1 MLHPPAHMLVGIVLV
16 AVSVAIRAASANRLV
31 RRRLWLTI
39 ALLVAY
45 TVLNAAL
52 TWSSAATAIEPRL
65 RSIEHL
71 LLALALINGLVFVAV
86 NPFRADRV
94 PDHFPSILQDA
105 IVVGLFIVVMTFVF
119 EEKLLTTSAVGAV
132 VIGFALQD
140 TLGNAFAGLAIQI
153 DKPFHVGDWVR
164 VGEFEGRVHE
174 VTWRATKLITKP
186 GNLVVVPNNIVSK
199 EAITNY
205 SEPARPTR
213 ITLEVGVSYLCPPN
227 EAKAAIAEALERS
240 ADVLRSPAPDVLLVD
255 YGDSAVM
262 YRARF
267 WIADYARDEPIR
279 DQVRSAI
286 YYGFR
291 RRQIEIP
298 WPIRVNYSRQDRPD
312 DTPDDRRRRVETLRR
327 LDMFAALDEVEIG
340 RLAAARDRVY
350 ADREVIV
357 RQGEPGRSMFVLTE
371 GAVCV
376 TVEPGQHEV
385 ARLGPGACF
394 GEMSLLT
401 GDARSAT
408 VSAAGDCRVVEV
420 TDDMLRQLAEAKP
433 AIVDQLGEI
442 AFRRRQKLDE
452 TRETAERARLTGDT
466 PMTLAGRIRRFLRL

>member
-1 MLHPPAHMLVGIVLV
+1 MLHPPTHVLVGIALV
-16 AVSVAIRAASANRLV
+16 AVAVAVRAASANRLV

-45 TVLNAAL
+45 TALNAAL
-52 TWSSAATAIEPRL
+52 TWSSAAAAIEPRL

-86 NPFRADRV
+86 NPLRVDRV

-105 IVVGLFIVVMTFVF
+105 IVVGLFVVVMTFVF

-153 DKPFHVGDWVR
+153 DKPFHVGDWVQ
-164 VGEFEGRVHE
+164 VGAFEGRVHE
-174 VTWRATKLITKP
+174 ITWRATKLITKP

-199 EAITNY
+199 EAITNF
-205 SEPARPTR
+205 SEPARPMR

-227 EAKAAIAEALERS
+227 EAKAAIAEALDR
-240 ADVLRSPAPDVLLVD
+240 APDVLRSPAPDVLLVD
-255 YGDSAVM
+255 YGDSAIV
-262 YRARF
+262 YRARL
-267 WIADYARDEPIR
+267 WITDYERDEPIR

-286 YYGFR
+286 YYSFR

-298 WPIRVNYSRQDRPD
+298 WPIRVNYTRQDRPD
-312 DTPDDRRRRVETLRR
+312 DTPDDRRRRVDTLRR
-327 LDMFAALDEVEIG
+327 IEIFAALDDAEID
-340 RLAAARDRVY
+340 RLAAARDHVY

-357 RQGEPGRSMFVLTE
+357 RQGEPGRSMFVLLE
-371 GAVCV
+371 GAARV
-376 TVEPGQHEV
+376 TAEPGHHEV

-408 VSAAGDCRVVEV
+408 VSATGDCRVIEI
-420 TDDMLRQLAEAKP
+420 TDDMLRALAEAKP
-433 AIVDQLGEI
+433 AIVDQLGEL
-442 AFRRRQKLDE
+442 AFRRRQELDE
-452 TRETAERARLTGDT
+452 TRETAARARLINET
-466 PMTLAGRIRRFLRL
+466 PMTLAGKIRRFLGM

>member
-1 MLHPPAHMLVGIVLV
+1 MPHPPVHLLVGILLV
-16 AVSVAIRAASANRLV
+16 AVSVAVRAASANQLV

-45 TVLNAAL
+45 TALNAAL
-52 TWSSAATAIEPRL
+52 VWSSAAAAIEPRL

-105 IVVGLFIVVMTFVF
+105 IVVGLFVVVATFAF

-153 DKPFHVGDWVR
+153 DKPFHVGEWVR
-164 VGEFEGRVHE
+164 VGEHEGRVHE
-174 VTWRATKLITKP
+174 ITWRATKLLTKP

-205 SEPARPTR
+205 SEPAIPTR
-213 ITLEVGVSYLCPPN
+213 ITLEVGVSYLCTPN
-227 EAKAAIAEALERS
+227 DAKAAIAEALER
-240 ADVLRSPAPDVLLVD
+240 APDVLRSPAPDVLLVD
-255 YGDSAVM
+255 FGGSALV

-267 WIADYARDEPIR
+267 WIADYERDEPIR

-286 YYGFR
+286 YYAFQR
-291 RRQIEIP
+291 RRIEIP
-298 WPIRVNYSRQDRPD
+298 WPIQVNYERPDRPD
-312 DTPDDRRRRVETLRR
+312 DTPEDRRRRAALVRG
-327 LDMFAALDEVEIG
+327 LDIFAALDEAEVE

-357 RQGEPGRSMFVLTE
+357 RQGEPGRSMFVLVD
-371 GAVCV
+371 GAVRV

-408 VSAAGDCRVVEV
+408 VAAAGDCRVIEI
-420 TDDMLRQLAEAKP
+420 TDEMLRALAEAKP
-433 AIVDQLGEI
+433 SIVDRLGEV
-442 AFRRRQKLDE
+442 AFSRRQALDE
-452 TRETAERARLTGDT
+452 TRETAARARRVDDT
-466 PMTLAGRIRRFLRL
+466 PMTLAGRIRRFLRI